1 VVIPRLPHVAR
12 KISNLTTARNNA
24 KPLSVAQRRHPVSQR
39 ANITQP
45 CPSSTTSLTC
55 SRCVPSFPH
64 RENGALRSL
73 PSKHVSDKRSAAA
86 SRRPFTPA
94 PPPRPL
100 CYLDCARVRAPCF
113 LSSSGSRRARPPS
126 PTHKHVVAISPLLSK
141 SKCRKSLVQAV
152 RGVATVVSS
161 CFKSRLCICSSLQIL
176 E

>member
-1 VVIPRLPHVAR
+1 
-12 KISNLTTARNNA
+12 
-24 KPLSVAQRRHPVSQR
+24 VAQRRHSASQR

-45 CPSSTTSLTC
+45 CPSSTTSSTC

-100 CYLDCARVRAPCF
+100 CYLDCARVRAPCSF
-113 LSSSGSRRARPPS
+113 PLPVPRRPRPPS
-126 PTHKHVVAISPLLSK
+126 PTHKHVVAISPLLFK

-152 RGVATVVSS
+152 RGVATVICS
-161 CFKSRLCICSSLQIL
+161 CFKSRLCICFSSQIL

>member
-45 CPSSTTSLTC
+45 CPSSTTSSTC

-73 PSKHVSDKRSAAA
+73 PSKHVPDKRSAAA

-113 LSSSGSRRARPPS
+113 LSSSGSPACPS
-126 PTHKHVVAISPLLSK
+126 AVSNAQTRGGNLS
-141 SKCRKSLVQAV
+141 
-152 RGVATVVSS
+152 
-161 CFKSRLCICSSLQIL
+161 SSLQSQMQKVSCSSCARRGNCRF
-176 E
+176 